1 MVDTTLVLK
10 DWVQE
15 YLFVWLLNVLFA
27 LIILIVG
34 RLIAKM
40 LVKFLVKV
48 LRRSALDEMLI
59 NFSKS
64 VVYGILILLILAA
77 ALDRLGVNVSS
88 FAAVLGAA
96 GLTIGLALQG
106 SLQNFAAGVMLLLFR
121 PFKVGDWVEL
131 AGVPGLVK
139 RVGVFTTIL
148 KTTDY
153 REIFIPNGSIYKG
166 NIVNYYS
173 LQVRRLD
180 LLIRISY
187 TNDVAL
193 VKQLIMQILQ
203 SHPQILPEPV
213 PVVVIEDLSLQA
225 VVLSVRPWVKSELYM
240 DIRFDLNEK
249 IKQLFDQHGVVPP
262 TVTTP

>member
-1 MVDTTLVLK
+1 
-10 DWVQE
+10 
-15 YLFVWLLNVLFA
+15 VWLLNVFFA

-48 LRRSALDEMLI
+48 LRRSAVDEMLI
-59 NFSKS
+59 TFSKS
-64 VVYGILILLILAA
+64 LVYGVLILLILAA

-131 AGVPGLVK
+131 AGVIGLVK

-148 KTTDY
+148 KTGDY
-153 REIFIPNGSIYKG
+153 REVFIPNSSIYKG

-173 LQVRRLD
+173 LQIRRLD
-180 LLIRISY
+180 LPIRINY
-187 TNDVAL
+187 TNDVVLA
-193 VKQLIMQILQ
+193 KELIIQILQ
-203 SHPQILPEPV
+203 SHPQVLPEPV
-213 PVVVIEDLSLQA
+213 PSVVIEELSLQA

-249 IKQLFDQHGVVPP
+249 IKQIFEQHGVAPP
-262 TVTTP
+262 HVAAP